1 MDART
6 TLPIDLNVAIEFL
19 DRTTGRAV
27 EGIRAEVLDTIR
39 GYDAERDGEYGRTE
53 VQIRLLLEEGD
64 LNLLQSVDD
73 IRFALTGEA
82 VGADAGLRNEQYI
95 TGHLKLHLQRGITID
110 LDKIAE

>member
-1 MDART
+1 MLFRS
-6 TLPIDLNVAIEFL
+6 EFL

-53 VQIRLLLEEGD
+53 VQIRLLPEEGD

-95 TGHLKLHLQRGITID
+95 TGRLKLHLQRGITID

>member
-1 MDART
+1 M
-6 TLPIDLNVAIEFL
+6 
-19 DRTTGRAV
+19 
-27 EGIRAEVLDTIR
+27 
-39 GYDAERDGEYGRTE
+39 
-53 VQIRLLLEEGD
+53 
-64 LNLLQSVDD
+64 DD